1 MTTLDKIIEFL
12 HYHPGTGRRDLMSA
26 LSLEIKDSQM
36 KNVLA
41 EGVRNGDLYTE
52 GKARATRYFIPRK
65 AHVLRTSVN
74 EHGNLQSCREEV
86 CAVPVVAVD
95 GRNKIPHTYHNEYLT
110 IYHGYRLGY
119 YLVLV
124 QELKLEMLR

>member
-1 MTTLDKIIEFL
+1 MITLDKIIEFL

-52 GKARATRYFIPRK
+52 GKARATRYFITRK
-65 AHVLRTSVN
+65 AHLLRTIDLDTYYAVGIDQRQMDSMWSLSSILP
-74 EHGNLQSCREEV
+74 HGRC
-86 CAVPVVAVD
+86 
-95 GRNKIPHTYHNEYLT
+95 
-110 IYHGYRLGY
+110 
-119 YLVLV
+119 
-124 QELKLEMLR
+124 